1 MQDQPREDRTDPR
14 IPPPLGIVR
23 QPTQHDPRLDS
34 KILSAVGR
42 IAPGTELRAAI
53 DDIIRSSEGA
63 LIVIGE
69 PNELAFLLSG
79 GIKLDVPFTPQLLYE
94 LTKMDGAVLVN
105 SAVTKLSHA
114 NVQLMPDPT
123 IPSAET
129 GTRHRTAERV
139 ARQTDALVISIS
151 QQRETVTVFVGQSR
165 YQLETIADVLAK
177 TNQALSTLE
186 TYRARLEQV
195 VTRLTALEFQNAV
208 MLDDVLV
215 TLQRAELTT
224 RMAEEI
230 ERACVELGEE
240 GRLIRMQLEELVA
253 DVPDEK
259 AALVYDYHAEG
270 RPRTHGRGARRA
282 GGASVQPAT
291 RVRAPGGARVS
302 GVDQLHGLLG
312 HPARV
317 PRAVAHP
324 APSGRRR
331 QTRGREPRRARR
343 GCQRLSAGAGSGG
356 RCRRRSGPGDP
367 GRAQATPRAQSGRSV
382 LAVVALSRDFLEKV
396 AVSSSFSY
404 TGAVQPAVFSSPA
417 SLRKRQYTRGGSGC
431 TESATRWCIRTTVR
445 ERSSRRR
452 RAKCW
457 VRSAST

>member
-1 MQDQPREDRTDPR
+1 MQSEPREDRSDPR
-14 IPPPLGIVR
+14 IPSPLGIVR

-69 PNELAFLLSG
+69 PNELAFLFSG
-79 GIKLDVPFTPQLLYE
+79 GIKLDVPFRPQLLYE
-94 LTKMDGAVLVN
+94 VAKMDGAIIVN
-105 SAVTKLSHA
+105 SPVTKLSYA

-139 ARQTDALVISIS
+139 AKQTNALVISIS

-165 YQLETIADVLAK
+165 YQLEPIPDVLAK

-208 MLDDVLV
+208 KLDDVLV

-259 AALVYDYHAEG
+259 AALVYDYHSEG
-270 RPRTHGRGARRA
+270 GPDRTGEGLDALA
-282 GGASVQPAT
+282 ALPYNQLLEFELLAVLGYPAT
-291 RVRAPGGARVS
+291 TNPMDYSVAPRGYRVLSHIPRLPDGVVKRVVANMEGLDGIVRASQRELEAVE
-302 GVDQLHGLLG
+302 GVGT
-312 HPARV
+312 V
-317 PRAVAHP
+317 
-324 APSGRRR
+324 
-331 QTRGREPRRARR
+331 RAREIR
-343 GCQRLSAGAGSGG
+343 EGLRRLQEHNLVD
-356 RCRRRSGPGDP
+356 RYL
-367 GRAQATPRAQSGRSV
+367 Q
-382 LAVVALSRDFLEKV
+382 L
-396 AVSSSFSY
+396 
-404 TGAVQPAVFSSPA
+404 
-417 SLRKRQYTRGGSGC
+417 
-431 TESATRWCIRTTVR
+431 
-445 ERSSRRR
+445 
-452 RAKCW
+452 
-457 VRSAST
+457 